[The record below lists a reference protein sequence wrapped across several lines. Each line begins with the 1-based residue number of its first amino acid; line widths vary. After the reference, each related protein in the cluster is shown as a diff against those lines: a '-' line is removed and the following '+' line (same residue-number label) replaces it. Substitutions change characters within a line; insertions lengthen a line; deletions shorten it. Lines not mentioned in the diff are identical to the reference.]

1 MFGLVEEP
9 QRGVPGAVRPD
20 RDQVLQV
27 LQTGSEVST
36 AVLLQLIVGRS
47 VCEILIFKSKYFYL
61 NIYMSV
67 CSNII
72 SKKTKICQEVR

>member
-9 QRGVPGAVRPD
+9 KRGVSGAVRPD

-27 LQTGSEVST
+27 LKTRSEVST

-47 VCEILIFKSKYFYL
+47 GVNININIKYLYV

-67 CSNII
+67 SSNII
-72 SKKTKICQEVR
+72 YKKTKICQEVR

>member
-1 MFGLVEEP
+1 MRDSSFYLNKMFGLVEEP

-47 VCEILIFKSKYFYL
+47 REGRKY
-61 NIYMSV
+61 
-67 CSNII
+67 
-72 SKKTKICQEVR
+72 

>member
-1 MFGLVEEP
+1 MRDSSFYLNKMFGLVEEP

-47 VCEILIFKSKYFYL
+47 GEGRKY
-61 NIYMSV
+61 
-67 CSNII
+67 
-72 SKKTKICQEVR
+72 

>member
-1 MFGLVEEP
+1 MRDSSFYLNKMFGLVEEP

-20 RDQVLQV
+20 GDQVLQV

-47 VCEILIFKSKYFYL
+47 GEGRKY
-61 NIYMSV
+61 
-67 CSNII
+67 
-72 SKKTKICQEVR
+72 

>member
-20 RDQVLQV
+20 GDQVLQV

-47 VCEILIFKSKYFYL
+47 ASVGLFGRVFQSLIFVRNYL
-61 NIYMSV
+61 V
-67 CSNII
+67 L
-72 SKKTKICQEVR
+72 VRSW

>member
-9 QRGVPGAVRPD
+9 KRGVSGAVRPD

-27 LQTGSEVST
+27 LKTRSEVST

-47 VCEILIFKSKYFYL
+47 REGRKY
-61 NIYMSV
+61 
-67 CSNII
+67 
-72 SKKTKICQEVR
+72 

>member
-1 MFGLVEEP
+1 MRDSSFYLNKMFGLVEEP

-20 RDQVLQV
+20 GDQVLQV

-47 VCEILIFKSKYFYL
+47 REGRKY
-61 NIYMSV
+61 
-67 CSNII
+67 
-72 SKKTKICQEVR
+72 